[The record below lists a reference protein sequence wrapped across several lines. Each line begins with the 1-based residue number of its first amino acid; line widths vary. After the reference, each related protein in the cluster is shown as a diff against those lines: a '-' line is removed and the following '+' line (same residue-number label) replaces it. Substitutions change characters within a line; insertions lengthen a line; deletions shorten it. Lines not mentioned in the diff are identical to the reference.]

1 MENERSNMSD
11 YVSESLK
18 ALEEKYDKS
27 TVVGVV
33 TTTLP
38 ITAHMVD
45 AVLVGA
51 FDGSYGASFYWADA
65 LNIKV
70 TKPESGDILDELWYE
85 VTLRENEDVAETESP
100 IYTVNAENLTKAF
113 QTFVQEEP
121 PANTSITG
129 YIQRALREN
138 DPGYLDADCADVLVQ
153 IAVFGRLIYG

>member
-1 MENERSNMSD
+1 MDD
-11 YVSESLK
+11 YTTSQLK

-38 ITAHMVD
+38 VTAHMVD

-51 FDGSYGASFYWADA
+51 FDGSYGASYYWAEAVD
-65 LNIKV
+65 IKV
-70 TKPESGDILDELWYE
+70 NKPENGDILDELWYE
-85 VTLRENEDVAETESP
+85 VLIRENEDVANPEFNP
-100 IYTVNAENLTKAF
+100 VYTVNADAIARAF
-113 QTFVQEEP
+113 QAFVGEEP

-138 DPGYLDADCADVLVQ
+138 DPGYIDADCADVLVQ

>member
-1 MENERSNMSD
+1 MSD

-38 ITAHMVD
+38 VTAHMVD

-51 FDGSYGASFYWADA
+51 FDSSYGACYYWADL
-65 LNIKV
+65 LNIKAD
-70 TKPESGDILDELWYE
+70 KSGKNDPLNDLWYE
-85 VTLRENEDVAETESP
+85 VLLRENEDVANPEFNP
-100 IYTVNAENLTKAF
+100 IRTVDAEDLTRAF
-113 QTFVQEEP
+113 QAFLNEEP
-121 PANTSITG
+121 PANASITG
-129 YIQRALREN
+129 YIQRAIREN
-138 DPGYLDADCADVLVQ
+138 DPSYLDADCADVLVQ

>member
-1 MENERSNMSD
+1 
-11 YVSESLK
+11 
-18 ALEEKYDKS
+18 
-27 TVVGVV
+27 
-33 TTTLP
+33 
-38 ITAHMVD
+38 
-45 AVLVGA
+45 
-51 FDGSYGASFYWADA
+51 
-65 LNIKV
+65 
-70 TKPESGDILDELWYE
+70 
-85 VTLRENEDVAETESP
+85 VAETESP